1 MASEFARDKGQYHSF
16 HENIFHAYFTE
27 GLDIGNMNVI
37 ADVTEKSGLDKKEVL
52 SAVKDSRYA
61 SRLADARKEGQLISL
76 TGVPTFIIN
85 NKHKIVGAQ
94 PIEVFRDFLSKT
106 K

>member
-1 MASEFARDKGQYHSF
+1 MASEFARDKRQYDSF

-27 GLDIGNMNVI
+27 GLDIGNLDII
-37 ADVTEKSGLDKKEVL
+37 AAIAEKSGLDNKEIL
-52 SAVKDSRYA
+52 NAVKDGRYV
-61 SRLADARKEGQLISL
+61 SRLDDARKEAQLIGL

-94 PIEVFRDFLSKT
+94 PIETFRDFLGKI